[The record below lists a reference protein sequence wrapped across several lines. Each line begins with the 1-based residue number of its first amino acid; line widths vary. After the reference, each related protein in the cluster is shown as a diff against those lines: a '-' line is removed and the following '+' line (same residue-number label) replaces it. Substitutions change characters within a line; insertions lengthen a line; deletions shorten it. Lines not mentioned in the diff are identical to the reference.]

1 MSILLDPVGIMH
13 LSGQFYYNQYTTTL
27 LNNTSS
33 NNFVLQN
40 DSQHKIPCD
49 SMLTNNI
56 TFLHKSNHI
65 INKYH
70 EHKFYIYDSS
80 RRFYLNRTSYPTLNY
95 LPQNYNEYRYAQ
107 LLNKRVPIL
116 SNYSFYNYC
125 SSPYIFRTESQ
136 SSKNEGIVS
145 FTWFGMNVINYRNNL
160 TKARLYHNRLV
171 KSILFDARSRSKN
184 QIVKTRFCRCAV
196 T

>member
-70 EHKFYIYDSS
+70 
-80 RRFYLNRTSYPTLNY
+80 
-95 LPQNYNEYRYAQ
+95 
-107 LLNKRVPIL
+107 
-116 SNYSFYNYC
+116 C
-125 SSPYIFRTESQ
+125 
-136 SSKNEGIVS
+136 
-145 FTWFGMNVINYRNNL
+145 
-160 TKARLYHNRLV
+160 
-171 KSILFDARSRSKN
+171 
-184 QIVKTRFCRCAV
+184 
-196 T
+196 